1 MEDLTLLPLSA
12 GTKVK
17 YLPGRQ
23 RQVFDLLT
31 LFQSSQIIGLFGENG
46 TGKSTLIQKGL
57 IPELEKG
64 FLGIGG
70 RKWKTATIRPGITPL
85 ENLSA
90 SFPKLKDQNY
100 KQKLEDEYLLT
111 SRMKSNNDGLRLAA
125 LQFLNENEGNNY
137 LLVIDNFE
145 DLFHFKDTVINP
157 EEWKNNSNSF
167 IQNITKCASYSDVPI
182 YFLIILRSDFVPNIF
197 DYRNFHEILSKSQ
210 YSIPQLKRTEFQEVV
225 VSLLASY
232 NKLISNEAINLLYS
246 KIGKDLKNLKIL
258 KLCLE
263 KFVEPTNNGFI
274 KEINTEILQEVE
286 FNSLYT
292 EKLESFYNSCTE
304 AERILIE
311 KVFKQITIS
320 QEGSNQR
327 KPIRIE
333 TLLKVIGVEF
343 SELKPILLKIQNK
356 IDFVLEIIFP
366 FQERLETGDLSF
378 LSENAVINIKN
389 EQFIPHWPRL
399 VEWIKQEKES
409 QEIYKRLSETAKL
422 FDQDLTGYLRP
433 PDLDFTL
440 TWYHDQ
446 KPDELWA
453 SQFNG
458 NYRKAIDYLLE
469 SKNKHEQE
477 LVKKENLQKQKIKS
491 LRKTGIY
498 IAITTFIIILVIA
511 GFALDA
517 KKQEAIATLAKEKAV
532 RETEKAKIETERA
545 DILYNEAQNA
555 MQAAQTSEK
564 LALFEKGRA
573 DDEFKKAVFLRK
585 EAETQQQKIEK
596 AFLSLDLKSAELGKT
611 VEELKVSDSL
621 KGIATE
627 EAQSARAY
635 QEALN
640 RILSLRNKLQKEN
653 YQQEEMNLL
662 LQEVKS
668 AYQSYTLS
676 SLAFKG
682 LVLPNNDLY
691 QVLMEVR
698 KDLIMAKM
706 IDSPSND
713 LSSLPNGLRKISIS
727 SSGILAAGGDDG
739 ILLYSKEPFG
749 ILPLEFKSFK
759 LNNDRIRSLEFI
771 NQTELVIGTVN
782 GMIYLL
788 KATAEK
794 LEPILTGSKST
805 EIIEQLI
812 HTEEGVFVLR
822 GGEIL
827 KINLKDGNKVSRVP
841 EIKATRIFKFNNNKL
856 LVSRQNLELV
866 ILDISTLQWKT
877 INSDITKKQIT
888 ASINS
893 GGNIFFGM
901 ENGDVYV
908 CQSMISGNE
917 IKIKTKFVIPA
928 HLSRITSLDYDSKT
942 QKLFT
947 ASLDQKANIFD
958 LSLINLG
965 ENYITNHLI
974 KIEGFNK
981 WIWDFGMVINGKEK
995 IILTVDENGGLK
1007 SWQTGTEMLYNEL
1020 FQNKKYTL
1028 K

>member
-1 MEDLTLLPLSA
+1 MEDLTLLPLSD
-12 GTKVK
+12 GKKVK

-46 TGKSTLIQKGL
+46 TGKSTIIQEGF
-57 IPELEKG
+57 IPELQKG

-90 SFPKLKDQNY
+90 SIGNLIDQDS
-100 KQKLEDEYLLT
+100 KQRLEEEYLLT
-111 SRMKSNNDGLRLAA
+111 SRMKSNNDGLRLAS
-125 LQFLNENEGNNY
+125 LQFLNQNTGFNY

-145 DLFHFKDTVINP
+145 DLFHFKDTANNP
-157 EEWKNNSNSF
+157 EEWKANSNSF
-167 IQNITKCASYSDVPI
+167 LQNISKCSSYSDVPI
-182 YFLIILRSDFVPNIF
+182 YFLIILRSDFVANIF
-197 DYRNFHEILSKSQ
+197 EYRNFHEILSKSQ
-210 YSIPQLKRTEFQEVV
+210 YSIPQLRRSEFQEVV
-225 VSLLASY
+225 ISLLAPY
-232 NKLISNEAINLLYS
+232 NKIISNEAVNLLYS
-246 KIGKDLKNLKIL
+246 KIGKDLKNLKLL
-258 KLCLE
+258 KFCLE
-263 KFVEPTNNGFI
+263 KASGPITDAFI
-274 KEINTEILQEVE
+274 KEINIEILQEVE
-286 FNSLYT
+286 FNNFYT
-292 EKLESFYNSCTE
+292 EKLESFYNSCSKSE
-304 AERILIE
+304 KILSE
-311 KVFKQITIS
+311 KVFKQITQS

-343 SELKPILLKIQNK
+343 SELKPLLLKYISEL
-356 IDFVLEIIFP
+356 DFVLEIIFP
-366 FQERLETGDLSF
+366 FTERLETEDLSF
-378 LSENAVINIKN
+378 LSEKAVINIKN

-409 QEIYKRLSETAKL
+409 QQIYKRLSETAKL

-440 TWYHDQ
+440 NWYRDQ

-458 NYRKAIDYLLE
+458 NYKKAIDYLIE
-469 SKNKHEQE
+469 SEKKHQEE
-477 LVKKENLQKQKIKS
+477 LVKKENLQKQKIRK
-491 LRKTGIY
+491 LRKTGLY
-498 IAITTFIIILVIA
+498 VAITTFIIILIIA

-517 KKQEAIATLAKEKAV
+517 KKQEANARFEQDKAIKETAKAQKEK
-532 RETEKAKIETERA
+532 RRA
-545 DILYNEAQNA
+545 DSLYKEAQNA
-555 MQAAQTSEK
+555 IETAQRSEDF
-564 LALFEKGRA
+564 ALFEKGRA
-573 DDEFKKAVFLRK
+573 DDEFTKADILRK
-585 EAETQQQKIEK
+585 EAENQKQQIQK

-611 VEELKVSDSL
+611 VEELKISDSL

-627 EAQSARAY
+627 QAESARAY

-653 YQQEEMNLL
+653 YQKEEMNLL

-668 AYQSYTLS
+668 AYQSYTLA

-698 KDLIMAKM
+698 EDLIRAKM
-706 IDSPSND
+706 TDSPSND

-727 SSGILAAGGDDG
+727 TSGILAAGGDDG
-739 ILLYSKEPFG
+739 ILLYSKQPFG
-749 ILPLEFKSFK
+749 TLPLEFKTFQIK
-759 LNNDRIRSLEFI
+759 DDRIRSLEFI
-771 NQTELVIGTVN
+771 NQTELMIGTVY

-788 KATAEK
+788 RSTAEK
-794 LEPILTGSKST
+794 LEPIPVGSKAT

-812 HTEEGVFVLR
+812 HTEEGVFALR
-822 GGEIL
+822 SGEIL
-827 KINLKDGNKVSRVP
+827 KINIKDGNKVTKVP
-841 EIKATRIFKFNNNKL
+841 EIKAARMFKFNNNKL
-856 LVSRQNLELV
+856 LISRQNLELV

-877 INSDITKKQIT
+877 IDSDLKRKQIT
-888 ASINS
+888 TSINS

-908 CQSMISGNE
+908 CESTSSGNE
-917 IKIKTKFVIPA
+917 IKITTKFTIPA
-928 HLSRITSLDYDSKT
+928 HLSRITSLDYDNKT

-958 LSLINLG
+958 LSLLKLG
-965 ENYITNHLI
+965 ENYITNNLI

-981 WIWDFGMVINGKEK
+981 WVWDFGMVKNGKEK
-995 IILTVDENGGLK
+995 ILLTVDENGGLK
-1007 SWQTGTEMLYNEL
+1007 SWQTGTEMLYNEI
-1020 FQNKKYTL
+1020 FQNNKYIL

>member
-1 MEDLTLLPLSA
+1 MEDLTLLPLSD
-12 GTKVK
+12 GNKVK

-23 RQVFDLLT
+23 RQVFDILT

-46 TGKSTLIQKGL
+46 TGKSTIIQKGF
-57 IPELEKG
+57 IPELQKG

-90 SFPKLKDQNY
+90 SIGKLIDQNY
-100 KQKLEDEYLLT
+100 KQKLEEEYLLT
-111 SRMKSNNDGLRLAA
+111 SRMKSNNDGLRLTS
-125 LQFLNENEGNNY
+125 LQFLNQNTGFNY
-137 LLVIDNFE
+137 LLIIDNFE
-145 DLFHFKDTVINP
+145 DLFHFKDTVDNP
-157 EEWKNNSNSF
+157 EEWKTNLNSF

-182 YFLIILRSDFVPNIF
+182 YFLIILRSDFVPNLF

-210 YSIPQLKRTEFQEVV
+210 YSIPQLKRSEFQEVV
-225 VSLLASY
+225 ISLLSPY

-246 KIGKDLKNLKIL
+246 KIGKDLKNLKLL
-258 KLCLE
+258 KLYLE
-263 KFVEPTNNGFI
+263 KFVGPSSDRSI
-274 KEINTEILQEVE
+274 KEINTEILQDVE

-304 AERILIE
+304 SEKTISE

-343 SELKPILLKIQNK
+343 SELKPLLLKYK
-356 IDFVLEIIFP
+356 SEIDFVLEIVFP
-366 FQERLETGDLSF
+366 YQERLETEDLSF
-378 LSENAVINIKN
+378 LPENAVINIKN

-440 TWYHDQ
+440 NWYHDQ

-458 NYRKAIDYLLE
+458 NYKKAIDYLLE
-469 SKNKHEQE
+469 SKNKHQEE
-477 LVKKENLQKQKIKS
+477 LVKKENLQKQKIRK
-491 LRKTGIY
+491 LRKTGLY
-498 IAITTFIIILVIA
+498 VAITTFIIILIIA

-517 KKQEAIATLAKEKAV
+517 KKQEGIATLAKEKAV
-532 RETEKAKIETERA
+532 EETEKAKKETERA
-545 DILYNEAQNA
+545 DLLYNEAQNA
-555 MQAAQTSEK
+555 MQAAQKSEK

-573 DDEFKKAVFLRK
+573 DDEFTKAVFLRK
-585 EAETQQQKIEK
+585 EAESQQQQIQR

-627 EAQSARAY
+627 EAESARAY

-640 RILSLRNKLQKEN
+640 RILSLRNKLQKED
-653 YQQEEMNLL
+653 YQKEEINQL
-662 LQEVKS
+662 LQEVKL
-668 AYQSYTLS
+668 AYQNYTLS

-682 LVLPNNDLY
+682 LVLPNNDLF

-698 KDLIMAKM
+698 EDLIRAKM
-706 IDSPSND
+706 TDSPSND

-727 SSGILAAGGDDG
+727 TSGILAAGGDDG
-739 ILLYSKEPFG
+739 ILLYSKQPFG
-749 ILPLEFKSFK
+749 NLPLEFRTFK
-759 LNNDRIRSLEFI
+759 INNDRIRSLEFV
-771 NQTELVIGTVN
+771 NQTDLVIGTVN

-788 KATAEK
+788 KSMADK
-794 LEPILTGSKST
+794 LEPITVGSKST

-812 HTEEGVFVLR
+812 HTDEGVFALR

-827 KINLKDGNKVSRVP
+827 KINLKDGNKVSNVP
-841 EIKATRIFKFNNNKL
+841 EIKAARMFKFNNNKL
-856 LVSRQNLELV
+856 LISRQNLELV

-877 INSDITKKQIT
+877 IDSDLKKKQIT
-888 ASINS
+888 TSINS

-908 CQSMISGNE
+908 CQSTLSGNE
-917 IKIKTKFVIPA
+917 IKITTKFILPA

-958 LSLINLG
+958 LSLLNLG
-965 ENYITNHLI
+965 ESYITNNLI

-981 WIWDFGMVINGKEK
+981 WVWDFGMVKNGKEK
-995 IILTVDENGGLK
+995 ILLTVDENGGLK
-1007 SWQTGTEMLYNEL
+1007 SWQTGTEMLYNEI
-1020 FQNKKYTL
+1020 FQNNKNTL